1 MARIIFRFLEEIKKL
16 DFEEFREL
24 SSRKKKAEFWK
35 FMSSKIIII
44 ATVILLIASFS
55 VLFVI
60 ESKNHDYD
68 YKKAWSVV
76 YFENPR
82 DESLDFAIE
91 NHEGQDGK
99 YNYNVFAGD
108 DELIDGDIDIPA
120 GAKQKI
126 SPVIP
131 NEKLSEK
138 KILID
143 VNYKGTE
150 YKIYKSMG
158 K

>member
-1 MARIIFRFLEEIKKL
+1 
-16 DFEEFREL
+16 
-24 SSRKKKAEFWK
+24 
-35 FMSSKIIII
+35 MSSKIIII

-60 ESKNHDYD
+60 EAKNHSYD
-68 YKKAWSVV
+68 YNKAWSVA

-82 DESLDFAIE
+82 DNSLDFAIE
-91 NHEGQDGK
+91 NHEGENFAYGYK
-99 YNYNVFAGD
+99 VFIGD
-108 DELIDGDIDIPA
+108 EKVIDEKVEIDV
-120 GAKQKI
+120 GATQKI

-131 NEKLSEK
+131 SERLSGN

-143 VNYKGTE
+143 VSYKDTD
-150 YKIYKSMG
+150 YKIYKSIG